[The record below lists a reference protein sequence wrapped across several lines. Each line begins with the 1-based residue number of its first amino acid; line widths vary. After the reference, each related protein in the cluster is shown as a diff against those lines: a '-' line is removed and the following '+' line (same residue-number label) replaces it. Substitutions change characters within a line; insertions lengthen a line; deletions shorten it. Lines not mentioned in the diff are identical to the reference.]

1 MKYYRHVRWVF
12 LALGLATV
20 IGLTVMN
27 VYSLY
32 ALHDNKVQ
40 SSVEKQKRQLMEYT
54 NQVRSRFRYPVR
66 TLWQLDM
73 EELKASLSSPSNVP
87 PELMAIIQEAS
98 RDSLFS
104 DIYLTTPDCSPCE
117 HYGDPIWHYQPE
129 SGLFAITSDYDQL
142 VSDGL
147 GITRTRMNALVQDYR
162 WNTRVIFDTHNSMTV
177 ALINSTSRE
186 VVAYLLLVIDQDF
199 LVNSYMGP
207 KLAETFGTGEETGI
221 IVWLHDWTKN
231 EVLSTTA
238 PEVAYSYQNVDFIQ
252 NFPDLLNN
260 WNLKAAFTVNPDI
273 AASRASLTRNLLAL
287 AGAMVLLIGAFVF
300 MFFTA
305 QRERALAQRQALFL
319 ANVTHELKTPLAVIS
334 AAGENLLDGR
344 VTDPARLKSYGTHI
358 FNESLRLRTMID
370 RLLDVARSNTKNVH
384 LRKTPTHVPDF
395 LRAYLK
401 KKKSYL
407 ESHDVNLYLDI
418 AENTPAIK
426 VDQSDLESILDNL
439 IDNAVKYSP
448 DRKFI
453 EIRTKN
459 SSDMVSLIV
468 KDKGV
473 GIPKEFQQ
481 YIFDKFFRVEDALTA
496 QTKGHGLGLSIV
508 KDLTTRNGGIIN
520 VTSTPGKGSAF
531 AIQFPVSDSHQPQ
544 DGTSTSN
551 PIHQHPKEQEFE
563 HAS

>member
-1 MKYYRHVRWVF
+1 MKYYRYVRWIF
-12 LALGLATV
+12 LALGLTAV

-73 EELKASLSSPSNVP
+73 EEVKASLASPSDVHHD
-87 PELMAIIQEAS
+87 LVVIIEETS
-98 RDSLFS
+98 RDGLFS
-104 DIYLTTPDCSPCE
+104 DIYLSTPECAPCE
-117 HYGDPIWHYQPE
+117 RHGDTIWHYQPE
-129 SGLFAITSDYDQL
+129 IGRFAATTEYDQL

-177 ALINSTSRE
+177 ALINSSSRE

-199 LVNSYMGP
+199 LVTSYMGP
-207 KLAETFGTGEETGI
+207 KLADTFGTGEETGI
-221 IVWLHDWTKN
+221 IVWLHDWTRN
-231 EVLSTTA
+231 EVLSTTS

-260 WNLKAAFTVNPDI
+260 WNLKATFTANPDI
-273 AASRASLTRNLLAL
+273 AASRASLTRNLFVL
-287 AGAMVLLIGAFVF
+287 AGAMLLLIGAFVF

-305 QRERALAQRQALFL
+305 QRERSLAQRQALFL

-334 AAGENLLDGR
+334 AAGENLSDGR
-344 VTDPARLKSYGTHI
+344 VTDPVRLKSYGTHI

-370 RLLDVARSNTKNVH
+370 RLLDVARFNTKNVRIRKIQTH
-384 LRKTPTHVPDF
+384 LPDF
-395 LRAYLK
+395 LQDYLK

-407 ESHDVNLYLDI
+407 ESHDVILHLDI
-418 AENTPAIK
+418 DEKAPEIE
-426 VDQSDLESILDNL
+426 VDQSDLQSILDNL

-448 DRKFI
+448 EGKFI
-453 EIRTKN
+453 EIRTSSN
-459 SSDMVSLIV
+459 SERASLMV

-473 GIPKEFQQ
+473 GIPKEFQK

-508 KDLTTRNGGIIN
+508 KDLTVRNGGT
-520 VTSTPGKGSAF
+520 VSVSSSPGKGSVF
-531 AIQFPVSDSHQPQ
+531 TIRFPVTDSSVPQ
-544 DGTSTSN
+544 NNNSN
-551 PIHQHPKEQEFE
+551 PIQEQIKQKEPE

>member
-1 MKYYRHVRWVF
+1 MKYYRYVRWIF
-12 LALGLATV
+12 LALGLTAV

-73 EELKASLSSPSNVP
+73 EEVKASLTSPSNVH
-87 PELMAIIQEAS
+87 EDLIVIIEQAS

-104 DIYLTTPDCSPCE
+104 DIYLSTPECTPCE
-117 HYGDPIWHYQPE
+117 RHGDTIWHYHQE
-129 SGLFAITSDYDQL
+129 FGRFAATTEYDQL

-147 GITRTRMNALVQDYR
+147 GITRTRMNALVQDYQ

-177 ALINSTSRE
+177 ALINSSSRE
-186 VVAYLLLVIDQDF
+186 VVAYLLFVIDQDF

-221 IVWLHDWTKN
+221 IVWLHDWTRN

-260 WNLKAAFTVNPDI
+260 WNLKTAFTANPDI
-273 AASRASLTRNLLAL
+273 AASRASLTRNLFVL
-287 AGAMVLLIGAFVF
+287 AGAMLLLIGAFVF

-305 QRERALAQRQALFL
+305 QRERSLAQRQALFL

-334 AAGENLLDGR
+334 AAGENLSDGR
-344 VTDPARLKSYGTHI
+344 VTDPGRLKSYGTHI

-370 RLLDVARSNTKNVH
+370 RLLDVARSNTKNVRI
-384 LRKTPTHVPDF
+384 RKTQTHLPDF
-395 LRAYLK
+395 LQDYLK

-407 ESHDVNLYLDI
+407 ESHDAILHLDI
-418 AENTPAIK
+418 DEKTPEIE
-426 VDQSDLESILDNL
+426 VDSSDLQSILDNL

-448 DRKFI
+448 DGKFI
-453 EIRTKN
+453 EIRTN
-459 SSDMVSLIV
+459 SNNERVTLIV
-468 KDKGV
+468 KDRGV
-473 GIPKEFQQ
+473 GIPKEFQK

-508 KDLTTRNGGIIN
+508 KDLTTRNGGT
-520 VTSTPGKGSAF
+520 VSVSSTPGKGSVF
-531 AIQFPVSDSHQPQ
+531 TIQFPVADSSVPQ
-544 DGTSTSN
+544 NDTSS
-551 PIHQHPKEQEFE
+551 PIQKQTKQQEPE
-563 HAS
+563 HVP

>member
-1 MKYYRHVRWVF
+1 MKYYRYVRWIF
-12 LALGLATV
+12 LALGLTAV

-73 EELKASLSSPSNVP
+73 EEVKASLTSPSNVH
-87 PELMAIIQEAS
+87 EDLIVIIEQAS

-104 DIYLTTPDCSPCE
+104 DIYLSTPECTPCE
-117 HYGDPIWHYQPE
+117 RHGDTIWHYHQE
-129 SGLFAITSDYDQL
+129 FGRFAATTEYDQL

-147 GITRTRMNALVQDYR
+147 GITRTRMNALVQDYQ

-177 ALINSTSRE
+177 ALINSSSRE
-186 VVAYLLLVIDQDF
+186 VVAYLLFVIDQDF

-221 IVWLHDWTKN
+221 IVWLHDWTRN

-260 WNLKAAFTVNPDI
+260 WNLKTAFTANPDI
-273 AASRASLTRNLLAL
+273 AASRASLTRNLFVL
-287 AGAMVLLIGAFVF
+287 AGAMLLLIGAFVF

-305 QRERALAQRQALFL
+305 QRERSLAQRQALFL

-334 AAGENLLDGR
+334 AAGENLSDGR
-344 VTDPARLKSYGTHI
+344 VTDPVRLKSYGTHI

-370 RLLDVARSNTKNVH
+370 RLLDVARSNTKNVRI
-384 LRKTPTHVPDF
+384 RKTQTHLPDF
-395 LRAYLK
+395 LQDYLK

-407 ESHDVNLYLDI
+407 ESHDAILHLDI
-418 AENTPAIK
+418 DEKTPEIE
-426 VDQSDLESILDNL
+426 VDSSDLQSILDNL

-448 DRKFI
+448 DGKFI
-453 EIRTKN
+453 EIRTN
-459 SSDMVSLIV
+459 SNNERVTLIV
-468 KDKGV
+468 KDRGV
-473 GIPKEFQQ
+473 GIPKEFQK

-508 KDLTTRNGGIIN
+508 KDLTTRNGGT
-520 VTSTPGKGSAF
+520 VSVSSTPGKGSVF
-531 AIQFPVSDSHQPQ
+531 TIQFPVADSSVPQ
-544 DGTSTSN
+544 NDTSS
-551 PIHQHPKEQEFE
+551 PIQKQTKQQEPE
-563 HAS
+563 HVP

>member
-1 MKYYRHVRWVF
+1 MNYYRHVRWIF
-12 LALGLATV
+12 LALGLTAV

-54 NQVRSRFRYPVR
+54 NQVRTRFRQPVR

-73 EELKASLSSPSNVP
+73 EELKASLSSPADVHKD
-87 PELMAIIQEAS
+87 LIVIIEEAS

-104 DIYLTTPDCSPCE
+104 DIYLSTPDCTPCE
-117 HYGDPIWHYQPE
+117 RHGDPIWHYQE
-129 SGLFAITSDYDQL
+129 ETGRFAITTEYDQL

-147 GITRTRMNALVQDYR
+147 GITRTRMNALVQDYQ

-177 ALINSTSRE
+177 ALINSSSRE
-186 VVAYLLLVIDQDF
+186 VVAYLLLVIDQDY

-207 KLAETFGTGEETGI
+207 KLAETFGTGKETGI

-238 PEVAYSYQNVDFIQ
+238 PEVTYSYQNVDFIQ

-260 WNLKAAFTVNPDI
+260 WNLKAAFTTNPDI
-273 AASRASLTRNLLAL
+273 AASRASLTRNLLVL
-287 AGAMVLLIGAFVF
+287 AGAMLLLVGAFIF

-305 QRERALAQRQALFL
+305 QRERSLAQRQALFL

-334 AAGENLLDGR
+334 AAGENLSDGR
-344 VTDPARLKSYGTHI
+344 VTDPVRLKSYGTHI
-358 FNESLRLRTMID
+358 FNESLRLQTMID
-370 RLLDVARSNTKNVH
+370 RLLDVARSNTKNVRI
-384 LRKTPTHVPDF
+384 RKIPTHLPDF
-395 LRAYLK
+395 LNGYLE

-407 ESHDVNLYLDI
+407 ESHDVTLRLNI
-418 AENTPAIK
+418 EEK
-426 VDQSDLESILDNL
+426 VPEIEVDPSDLQSILDNL

-448 DRKFI
+448 DEKYI
-453 EIRTKN
+453 EIRAYSRNDRLTI
-459 SSDMVSLIV
+459 LI

-473 GIPKEFQQ
+473 GIPKEFQK

-508 KDLTTRNGGIIN
+508 KDLTARNGGSVN
-520 VTSTPGKGSAF
+520 VSSTPGKGSVF
-531 AIQFPVSDSHQPQ
+531 TIQFPVTDSSLRQNE
-544 DGTSTSN
+544 TSN
-551 PIHQHPKEQEFE
+551 PIQEQPKVQELE